1 MPRRL
6 AAMLVIA
13 SALLFTAAPPG
24 AAAGNRPEP
33 TTFVNSLNAPPE
45 TVFSDRNL
53 LAWFP
58 IWAEQSL
65 GPKFTLSQ
73 PTVLAHVG
81 AFVNA
86 YPPNYSAEGGTPFR
100 IEIRRADA
108 NGLPAD
114 GEPLAVAVMTDD
126 HDAATWRYE
135 SAAFRLL
142 LQSGTYFALV
152 SADIPRDDDHAFPGG
167 VLVGTDEGGV
177 VTYLADTIQLG
188 VRNRLTAAQQLT
200 TGHAPFRVIGCVK
213 TPHPSGKFDHGR
225 ACHLHD
231 VSRPHRGATPASK
244 LIDNP
249 LVFTSHISGG
259 GKGGGRNGPEN

>member
-1 MPRRL
+1 MSRRL
-6 AAMLVIA
+6 AAVLAIA
-13 SALLFTAAPPG
+13 TVLLFMAAPPG

-33 TTFVNSLNAPPE
+33 TTFVNSLNAPSE
-45 TVFSDRNL
+45 TVFSDRSL
-53 LAWFP
+53 GAWFP

-65 GPKFTLSQ
+65 GSQFTVSQ

-86 YPPNYSAEGGTPFR
+86 YPSNYPAEGTRPFW

-114 GEPLAVAVMTDD
+114 GEPLAVAFMTDD

-135 SAAFRLL
+135 STAFRLL
-142 LQSGTYFALV
+142 LQPGTYFALV
-152 SADIPRDDDHAFPGG
+152 SADLPPDDDRAVPGG
-167 VLVGTDEGGV
+167 VLLSANEGGE
-177 VTYLADTIQLG
+177 VTYLADSIQLG
-188 VRNRLTAAQQLT
+188 VRNRLTGERQLT

-213 TPHPSGKFDHGR
+213 SPHRSGTTDHGR

-231 VSRPHRGATPASK
+231 LS
-244 LIDNP
+244 
-249 LVFTSHISGG
+249 
-259 GKGGGRNGPEN
+259 